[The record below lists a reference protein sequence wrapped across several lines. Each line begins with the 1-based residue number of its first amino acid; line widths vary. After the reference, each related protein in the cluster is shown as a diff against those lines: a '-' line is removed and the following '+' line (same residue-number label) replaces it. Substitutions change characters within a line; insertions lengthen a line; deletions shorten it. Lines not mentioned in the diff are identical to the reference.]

1 MAYTCV
7 ILGFVSGDEEFL
19 ILACDGLWDVVDPY
33 TAVTTVSEFIVENSR
48 DGAAKCL
55 ADKAI
60 EEGSMDN
67 ITVMVVFLDSAK
79 NENADAATSQN
90 ADQ

>member
-1 MAYTCV
+1 MTYTYL

-33 TAVTTVSEFIVENSR
+33 TAVTTVSEFIVQNSR

-55 ADKAI
+55 VDKAI
-60 EEGSMDN
+60 KDGSMDN
-67 ITVMVVFLDSAK
+67 ITVMVVFLDSEK
-79 NENADAATSQN
+79 KENSDAATSQN
-90 ADQ
+90 GDQ